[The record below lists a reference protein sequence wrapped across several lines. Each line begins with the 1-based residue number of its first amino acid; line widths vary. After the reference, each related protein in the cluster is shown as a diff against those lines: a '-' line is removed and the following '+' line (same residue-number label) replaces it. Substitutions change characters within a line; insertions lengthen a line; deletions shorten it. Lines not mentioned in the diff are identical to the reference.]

1 MLTPKLSA
9 IKSSSC
15 WHPSKAFPSST
26 PLTIQRLHQKTWT
39 LFADRQLH
47 DSNYVFYTAWR
58 ALNQGVS
65 LTLSSFTP
73 KIGKRTLWLLIFTMI
88 EVLLA
93 KFTENAVSNLN
104 LGVIELISL
113 VSYRFVSLSVVA
125 ILLVVTSLAFP
136 FLRYIGLFYVLAVDT
151 YFCVSFSLLRN
162 FSWKIAVENGSK
174 NREA

>member
-1 MLTPKLSA
+1 
-9 IKSSSC
+9 
-15 WHPSKAFPSST
+15 
-26 PLTIQRLHQKTWT
+26 
-39 LFADRQLH
+39 
-47 DSNYVFYTAWR
+47 
-58 ALNQGVS
+58 
-65 LTLSSFTP
+65 
-73 KIGKRTLWLLIFTMI
+73 MI